1 MHPLHSSEA
10 LNFDCHCVFP
20 ALDRTNY
27 KQGLG
32 FVAGG
37 KVLDRGTLKT
47 IFVAVSGALSTVL
60 PVIYALKPGMDDV
73 PSTLSCFPTL
83 TEIALVQATFTNS
96 SCSYDN
102 VTIGELL

>member
-1 MHPLHSSEA
+1 
-10 LNFDCHCVFP
+10 
-20 ALDRTNY
+20 
-27 KQGLG
+27 
-32 FVAGG
+32 
-37 KVLDRGTLKT
+37 
-47 IFVAVSGALSTVL
+47 
-60 PVIYALKPGMDDV
+60 MDDV

>member
-1 MHPLHSSEA
+1 LPLCEISSIRSDES
-10 LNFDCHCVFP
+10 
-20 ALDRTNY
+20 NY